1 MQLMFIDTNTDKNE
15 FQCSY
20 FKQLRS
26 QSKQLDIIDFFK
38 TPLELKMENLQH
50 VMIYLQMKN

>member
-1 MQLMFIDTNTDKNE
+1 MCIDTNTDKNE